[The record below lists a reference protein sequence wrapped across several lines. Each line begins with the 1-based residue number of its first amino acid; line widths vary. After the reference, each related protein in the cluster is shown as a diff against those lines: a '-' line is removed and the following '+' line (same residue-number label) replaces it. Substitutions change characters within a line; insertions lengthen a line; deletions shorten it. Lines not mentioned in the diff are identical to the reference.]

1 MNTIFI
7 FAMFLCPN
15 DRWYI
20 VLQGRQQFQTE
31 PELVFC
37 CSNSYCICGR
47 HQRQTWNLSICHMF
61 TPAKSP
67 NLCFVIMWKPT
78 KSPPPVEEKKNWEG
92 EEENIWRRKILCYM
106 LVLGQY
112 RAALVVTWWYLI
124 RTDKQQQKSDYGRT
138 KRQTDRI
145 SSLILEPFCRRGW
158 VKIWVMLTDFLHA
171 AGLVAPN
178 EGPI

>member
-1 MNTIFI
+1 MGEKPNYSVNLRTRHDHNMNTIFI

-92 EEENIWRRKILCYM
+92 EEENIWRRKIEDDAAVCFIIGFHSA
-106 LVLGQY
+106 VTPWDTWECLG
-112 RAALVVTWWYLI
+112 AMVGF
-124 RTDKQQQKSDYGRT
+124 SRT
-138 KRQTDRI
+138 KE
-145 SSLILEPFCRRGW
+145 SHRGQ
-158 VKIWVMLTDFLHA
+158 
-171 AGLVAPN
+171 
-178 EGPI
+178 E